1 MLKRKNKQMGKFNNF
16 GSDSVGKI
24 WDKLLELGIS
34 EDTLQIITSI
44 NGYNEDTLND
54 VLYAKFG
61 YRSIDQMEEE

>member
-1 MLKRKNKQMGKFNNF
+1 MGKFNNF
-16 GSDSVGKI
+16 GSDKVGNL
-24 WDKLLELGIS
+24 WDRLIELGIS

-61 YRSIDQMEEE
+61 YRSIDQIEE

>member
-1 MLKRKNKQMGKFNNF
+1 MKNKNIFNNF

-34 EDTLQIITSI
+34 EDTLQIITNI
-44 NGYNEDTLND
+44 NGYNEKTLND

-61 YRSIDQMEEE
+61 YRDIKQMEEEK